1 MKVRKMSMVTKIMMI
16 MLVILVMTDL
26 VLGVVIYNKEE
37 EALTS
42 EITESAMAIADCAS
56 ASLTASGYADLLP
69 ALQTGDENSAEF
81 AAIRSVEVLYEENGN
96 IEYVYIIG
104 TDGTSPY
111 FLVGQA
117 GDDVMDVGTP
127 FDYQPQIGDA
137 MNGITEV
144 GEEYTDDYGSHIT
157 AFSPIYDSNGKV
169 IAVCCVDTSTAYIS
183 EQLASVRS
191 TIILICV
198 IALIIGL
205 GIVVITMLNFKRQF
219 RALND
224 KIVELGNGNGDLT
237 KLLEITSGDEME
249 VIAGNVNVFISYIR
263 DIIRDTSRNSTK
275 LEESAGTIRN
285 GVSDTTRQV
294 TDISATMEEMSAST
308 EEISAAL
315 TTINSTVSD
324 TLENV
329 ESIAALADQN
339 AAKSDAVI
347 REAAQM
353 YASAQKEKEEAHHAT
368 EKTRAFLE
376 QMIEES
382 KQISKISA
390 LTNNIIAIA
399 QQTNLLALNA
409 SIEAARAGEAGRGFA
424 VVADEIKNLATDSNE
439 TAEEIKNIG
448 GEATSIVNELAA
460 GSTRMMDFMS
470 EATDKGYNSL
480 LEMSEKYKTD
490 MEEINEILSSF
501 KKSSNDI
508 RLQMEEIG
516 NSVKNID
523 ITVADNAKG
532 VSASAEAVSTIALS
546 MTELNEES
554 ANNASI
560 TAHIKAD
567 MDKFV
572 VE

>member
-1 MKVRKMSMVTKIMMI
+1 MKVRKISMVAKIMVI
-16 MLVILVMTDL
+16 MLLILVATDL
-26 VLGVVIYNKEE
+26 VLGVVIYNKEG

-69 ALQTGDENSAEF
+69 ALQTGDENSEEF
-81 AAIRSVEVLYEENGN
+81 AAVRSVEVLYEENGK

-104 TDGTSPY
+104 VDGTSSY
-111 FLVGQA
+111 FLVGVA

-127 FDYQPQIGDA
+127 FDYQPEVGDA
-137 MNGITEV
+137 MNGITGV

-157 AFSPIYDSNGKV
+157 AFSPIYDSNGSV
-169 IAVCCVDTSTAYIS
+169 IAVCCVDTSTGYIS

-191 TIILICV
+191 TIIFICV

-205 GIVVITMLNFKRQF
+205 GIVVITMLNLRKQF

-275 LEESAGTIRN
+275 LGESAGIIRN

-308 EEISAAL
+308 EEISATL
-315 TTINSTVSD
+315 TTINSTVNH

-329 ESIAALADQN
+329 ESIASLADQN
-339 AAKSDAVI
+339 AAKSDTVI
-347 REAAQM
+347 KEAAQM
-353 YASAQKEKEEAHHAT
+353 YDSARKEKEEAHHAT
-368 EKTRAFLE
+368 EKTRSFLD
-376 QMIEES
+376 QMIEKS
-382 KQISKISA
+382 KGISKISA
-390 LTNNIIAIA
+390 LTDNIIAIA

-448 GEATSIVNELAA
+448 EEATSIVNELAA
-460 GSTRMMDFMS
+460 GATQIMNFMS

-490 MEEINEILSSF
+490 MGEINEILSEF
-501 KKSSNDI
+501 KESSNNI

-516 NSVKNID
+516 TSVKNID
-523 ITVADNAKG
+523 VTVSDNAKG
-532 VSASAEAVSTIALS
+532 VSASAEAVSAIALS

-554 ANNASI
+554 VNNASI
-560 TAHIKAD
+560 TEHIKGD

>member
-1 MKVRKMSMVTKIMMI
+1 
-16 MLVILVMTDL
+16 
-26 VLGVVIYNKEE
+26 
-37 EALTS
+37 
-42 EITESAMAIADCAS
+42 
-56 ASLTASGYADLLP
+56 
-69 ALQTGDENSAEF
+69 
-81 AAIRSVEVLYEENGN
+81 
-96 IEYVYIIG
+96 
-104 TDGTSPY
+104 
-111 FLVGQA
+111 
-117 GDDVMDVGTP
+117 
-127 FDYQPQIGDA
+127 
-137 MNGITEV
+137 
-144 GEEYTDDYGSHIT
+144 
-157 AFSPIYDSNGKV
+157 
-169 IAVCCVDTSTAYIS
+169 
-183 EQLASVRS
+183 
-191 TIILICV
+191 
-198 IALIIGL
+198 
-205 GIVVITMLNFKRQF
+205 
-219 RALND
+219 
-224 KIVELGNGNGDLT
+224 
-237 KLLEITSGDEME
+237 
-249 VIAGNVNVFISYIR
+249 
-263 DIIRDTSRNSTK
+263 
-275 LEESAGTIRN
+275 
-285 GVSDTTRQV
+285 
-294 TDISATMEEMSAST
+294 
-308 EEISAAL
+308 
-315 TTINSTVSD
+315 
-324 TLENV
+324 
-329 ESIAALADQN
+329 
-339 AAKSDAVI
+339 
-347 REAAQM
+347 
-353 YASAQKEKEEAHHAT
+353 
-368 EKTRAFLE
+368 
-376 QMIEES
+376 MIEES

-490 MEEINEILSSF
+490 MEEINEILSAF

-532 VSASAEAVSTIALS
+532 VSASAEAVSAIALS